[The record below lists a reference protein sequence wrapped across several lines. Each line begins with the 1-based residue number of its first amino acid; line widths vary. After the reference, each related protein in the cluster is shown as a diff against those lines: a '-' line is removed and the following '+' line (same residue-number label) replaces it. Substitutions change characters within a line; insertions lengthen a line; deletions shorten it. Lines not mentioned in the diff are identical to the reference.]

1 MPDICIVYKLHLEAG
16 KMINLYDWLQAYLSI
31 VDPAEVEDEEKR
43 VVSPELQY
51 PFSAFHYKFY
61 VCFALTLFKRARFT
75 QAIAELE
82 FLGFIKSSKRKTDH
96 VNRLTW
102 GG

>member
-1 MPDICIVYKLHLEAG
+1 
-16 KMINLYDWLQAYLSI
+16 MINLYDWLQAFLSI
-31 VDPAEVEDEEKR
+31 VDPTEVDDEEKR
-43 VVSPELQY
+43 IVNPELQY
-51 PFSAFHYKFY
+51 PFCVFTVSFNVLKHFFLNDFH
-61 VCFALTLFKRARFT
+61 RARFT

-96 VNRLTW
+96 VSRLTW